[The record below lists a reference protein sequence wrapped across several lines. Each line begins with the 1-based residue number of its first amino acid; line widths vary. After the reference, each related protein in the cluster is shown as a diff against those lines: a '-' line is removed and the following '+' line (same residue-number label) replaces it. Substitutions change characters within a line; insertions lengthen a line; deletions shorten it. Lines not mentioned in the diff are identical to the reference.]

1 MGRISSIKTQITP
14 SKFSY
19 WEPFHLSLVNGAG
32 LGTCGLFNHT
42 QPTIAIF
49 LLVSLFNLVTKYHSP
64 IMGAHSAPLS
74 NAKDLSSDEGG
85 YCNLTNWVVSK
96 VRKRICI
103 GLPNSRRGREE
114 HKERKGSRALLE
126 EENGKKASVC
136 RSAYAVHK
144 VCIPITGMPNISR

>member
-1 MGRISSIKTQITP
+1 MRRISSIKTQITP

-64 IMGAHSAPLS
+64 IMGAHSVTLVQSQESPPGRCDKLS
-74 NAKDLSSDEGG
+74 CKKSQKACLYWFVELKKRERR
-85 YCNLTNWVVSK
+85 TQ
-96 VRKRICI
+96 RK
-103 GLPNSRRGREE
+103 
-114 HKERKGSRALLE
+114 KERKGSKALLE